1 MWEVFYLTLGLFCN
15 KIIGLKRKK
24 GVMLVLSIYN
34 TNLETNKFEEIKEFK
49 KGAWINLVNPSEEEI
64 KKVCTSLN
72 IEEDFIR
79 YPLDYEEQARIDI
92 EDDMTLFVI
101 DVPVIER
108 SKDEKVYTTMP
119 LGMITV
125 RDDYFI
131 TVSLKKNRIIDSFE
145 KQAVKGFF
153 TYKKTRFILQ
163 VLFLN
168 ASYFLT
174 DLKKINK
181 EAESTIASL
190 QKTMRNKELMNL
202 SSIENSLVY
211 ITTSLKANEI
221 VMEKTLR
228 GKIIKLYEEDEDILE
243 DAIIENKQAIE
254 MSRTYSDILS
264 RTMDT
269 YASIISNNL
278 NVVMKFLTS
287 VTIVLSIP
295 TLIASIWGMNVQLP
309 FQNNPYGFLIL
320 VGITTGISLIAY
332 FILRKKD
339 MI

>member
-1 MWEVFYLTLGLFCN
+1 M
-15 KIIGLKRKK
+15 
-24 GVMLVLSIYN
+24 LSIYN

-101 DVPVIER
+101 DVPVIEK

-119 LGMITV
+119 MGMITV

-174 DLKKINK
+174 DLKRINK
-181 EAESTIASL
+181 EAENTVASL